1 VAIGLVN
8 RTRQNGGQA
17 MSTKAH
23 RFGCCF
29 VVVVCLIVASCQRG
43 VQKPKSD
50 STPPSLVWNVF
61 NYSTRAQSDH
71 NGSPTINVKHGERY
85 RITLKANDPEGV
97 KQIRINPTV
106 GSGELVGTCKAP
118 PGGEN
123 VAANRNATLAPMT
136 QDLAPDANGNVLTSI
151 FLLYDVDFKMD
162 CPQGWSFTSGSGK
175 LTGQASNYF
184 SGTTTATI
192 SFTVSP

>member
-1 VAIGLVN
+1 MSTNTHRRLAS
-8 RTRQNGGQA
+8 RTRFACNF
-17 MSTKAH
+17 MI
-23 RFGCCF
+23 
-29 VVVVCLIVASCQRG
+29 VICLVIASCQR

-61 NYSTRAQSDH
+61 NYATSAQSDH

-97 KQIRINPTV
+97 KQIQFNPTV
-106 GSGELVGTCKAP
+106 GSGELVWTCKAP

-123 VAANRNATLAPMT
+123 VAQNKNATLNGLA
-136 QDLAPDANGNVLTSI
+136 QDLFPDTSGNVSTST
-151 FLLYDVDFKMD
+151 FLLYDVDFKME
-162 CPQGWSFTSGSGK
+162 CQQGWSFTSGSGK